1 MLKWIEDHV
10 VRAVLGAALLL
21 WLLYELTALVF
32 AYAGDVRVVAALVTV
47 APEISGPIS
56 ALPVRPDEAV
66 AAGQALLTIE
76 PRPFAIAV
84 ATASA
89 ARDVAQR
96 QHDLAQAAVAEADA
110 AISQAQARLTD
121 AQQELTREQ
130 ALARSGYAPVEREQ
144 DAQRDQIVA
153 QGELLRAQAAAAV
166 ARRLVDVRKAE
177 LDAAQEVLD
186 SAAYNLSRTQIAAPM
201 AGRLA
206 PFEARPGD
214 NIAARQPVLVLV
226 TDADWRLVANV
237 GERHLKRLR
246 PGQTAWVLLGSDP
259 WRLHRGRVRSV
270 APAVLSAPVT
280 ATEAVVPIVPPET
293 DWIRLPQHFPVEIT
307 LPDLPPDVRLFHGAT
322 ARVVIWF

>member
-10 VRAVLGAALLL
+10 VRAVLGTALLI
-21 WLLYELTALVF
+21 WLVYEASALVF

-47 APEISGPIS
+47 APEVSGPIAS
-56 ALPVRPDEAV
+56 LPVRPDEQV
-66 AAGQALLTIE
+66 AAGQPLLEIE

-84 ATASA
+84 ATATA
-89 ARDVAQR
+89 TRDVADR
-96 QHDLAQAAVAEADA
+96 QHSLAQSAVAEADA
-110 AISQAQARLTD
+110 AITQAQARLTD
-121 AQQELTREQ
+121 AQEELARQQ
-130 ALARSGYAPVEREQ
+130 ALVRSGYTPVEREQ
-144 DAQRDQIVA
+144 AAQRDAAVA
-153 QGELLRAQAAAAV
+153 QGEVLRAQAAALV

-177 LDAAQEVLD
+177 LDAAGEALD
-186 SAAYNLSRTQIAAPM
+186 QATYNLSRTRIAAPM

-214 NIAARQPVLVLV
+214 NLAARQPVLALV

-246 PGQTAWVLLGSDP
+246 PGQDVWVLLGSDP

-270 APAVLSAPVT
+270 APAVANA
-280 ATEAVVPIVPPET
+280 ATPPSEAVVPIVPAET
-293 DWIRLPQHFPVEIT
+293 DWIRLPQHFPIEIT
-307 LPDLPPDVRLFHGAT
+307 LPGLPPDIRLFHGGT